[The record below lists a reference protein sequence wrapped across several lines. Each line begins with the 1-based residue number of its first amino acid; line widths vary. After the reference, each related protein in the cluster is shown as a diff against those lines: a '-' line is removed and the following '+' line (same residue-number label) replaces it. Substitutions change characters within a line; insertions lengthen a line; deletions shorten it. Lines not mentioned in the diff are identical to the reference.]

1 LYTFSPAVFSRK
13 RPPRQQTSLM
23 FSLVIT
29 TVLGLVPGPRV
40 DGSPPPAPESSATQ
54 SSATQSPAAEPSASP
69 AATALPG
76 GAPSSSPSALAQ
88 PSGPQPSGGGGVLL
102 GNDVSW
108 PQCDKDLPKDPAF
121 AIVGVNNGL
130 ANTTNPC
137 LHQQLDWAEDSL
149 GGTGQPAVAL
159 YVNTANPGTAGT
171 WWPTSNEYGGKTVA
185 NPYGECREKQTDA
198 PCSYMYGYAKAFDD
212 AYLRSITNP
221 EDYLWWLDVE
231 TGNTWSGDKDA
242 NRADLEGMA
251 DFFDSIGATV
261 GIYSTGSQW
270 GQIVGQVT
278 ADSSL
283 YDLPSWLAGARTAT
297 GAKNNCSATPLT
309 PGGKVVLTQFVS
321 KGFDYD
327 YSCI

>member
-1 LYTFSPAVFSRK
+1 LYTLSSAVFSKK
-13 RPPRQQTSLM
+13 RPPRQQTSVML
-23 FSLVIT
+23 SLVIT

-40 DGSPPPAPESSATQ
+40 DASPPPAPESSATQ
-54 SSATQSPAAEPSASP
+54 SSAAQPSTSP
-69 AATALPG
+69 AATASPG
-76 GAPSSSPSALAQ
+76 VPPSSSPSALAE
-88 PSGPQPSGGGGVLL
+88 PSGGGGVLL

-108 PQCDKDLPKDPAF
+108 PQCNKALPKDPAF

-149 GGTGQPAVAL
+149 GGTAQPTVAL

-171 WWPTSNEYGGKTVA
+171 WWPTSNEYGGETVA
-185 NPYGECREKQTDA
+185 NPYGECRENETDA

-231 TGNTWSGDKDA
+231 TGNTWSGDKNA
-242 NRADLEGMA
+242 NRADLEGMT
-251 DFFDSIGATV
+251 DFFTSIGATV

-270 GQIVGQVT
+270 GQIVGPVT

-283 YDLPSWLAGARTAT
+283 YELPSWLAGARTAT

>member
-1 LYTFSPAVFSRK
+1 MAVF
-13 RPPRQQTSLM
+13 PRAAA
-23 FSLVIT
+23 LV
-29 TVLGLVPGPRV
+29 VALGLALGGCTDPADANPPEA
-40 DGSPPPAPESSATQ
+40 SPVAGLD
-54 SSATQSPAAEPSASP
+54 PAARTIVRTPGEPATTAS
-69 AATALPG
+69 LRG
-76 GAPSSSPSALAQ
+76 DR
-88 PSGPQPSGGGGVLL
+88 SG
-102 GNDVSW
+102 
-108 PQCDKDLPKDPAF
+108 
-121 AIVGVNNGL
+121 
-130 ANTTNPC
+130 T
-137 LHQQLDWAEDSL
+137 
-149 GGTGQPAVAL
+149 
-159 YVNTANPGTAGT
+159 
-171 WWPTSNEYGGKTVA
+171 
-185 NPYGECREKQTDA
+185 
-198 PCSYMYGYAKAFDD
+198 
-212 AYLRSITNP
+212 
-221 EDYLWWLDVE
+221 
-231 TGNTWSGDKDA
+231 TWSGDKDA